1 MKFFPT
7 QLQTYQQCP
16 RKFFYSRDKEIRAKY
31 AKTSPAMHLGNA
43 VHDALQMFFDIS
55 KTPMADRTY
64 ERLCG
69 LFREAWAGRGLF
81 ARNLYRQTEAREQA
95 FAKDRDS
102 EKAWGEKGLNILFRF
117 FQTADVKA
125 VPLTAEQFHEIL
137 LAPDVTLGGKIDRI
151 DRLPDGRLVVL
162 DYKTGKPPYKDK
174 GSPESLARDDLQL
187 AAYAVL
193 VTKKFRGKV
202 ARCEYLFLDHELT
215 LGYEPTDD
223 LLAAKEA
230 EILALCRTIL
240 GDETFEPTPNNLC
253 PWCEY
258 KTICPKGEEWE
269 KAHGPGAAAAG
280 EEIPF

>member
-16 RKFFYSRDKEIRAKY
+16 RKYFYSRDKEIRAKY

-43 VHDALQMFFDIS
+43 VHDALQAFFDIS
-55 KTPMADRTY
+55 KVGIAERTY
-64 ERLCG
+64 ERLCN
-69 LFREAWAGRGLF
+69 LFREAWAGRGVY
-81 ARNLYRQTEAREQA
+81 ARNLYKQTEAREQA
-95 FAKDRDS
+95 FAKDRES
-102 EKAWGEKGLNILFRF
+102 EKAWGEKGLNILYRF

-125 VPLTAEQFHEIL
+125 VPLTAEQFH
-137 LAPDVTLGGKIDRI
+137 DVMLGEDVILGGKIDRI

-162 DYKTGKPPYKDK
+162 DYKTGKPPFKQ
-174 GSPESLARDDLQL
+174 SPEALAKDDIQL

-202 ARCEYLFLDHELT
+202 ARCEYLYLDHELK

-258 KTICPKGEEWE
+258 KPICPKGTDWE
-269 KAHGPGAAAAG
+269 KDHGQGAVAAG
-280 EEIPF
+280 DEIPF

>member
-1 MKFFPT
+1 MSKNN
-7 QLQTYQQCP
+7 C
-16 RKFFYSRDKEIRAKY
+16 
-31 AKTSPAMHLGNA
+31 NA
-43 VHDALQMFFDIS
+43 VHDALQLFFDIG
-55 KTPMADRTY
+55 KVPMADRTY

-81 ARNLYRQTEAREQA
+81 ARNLYKQTEAREQA
-95 FAKDRDS
+95 FAKDRES

-125 VPLTAEQFHEIL
+125 VPLTAEQFHETL
-137 LAPDVTLGGKIDRI
+137 LAEDVILGGKIDRI

-162 DYKTGKPPYKDK
+162 DYKTGKPPLKKD
-174 GSPESLARDDLQL
+174 PESLARDDIQL

-202 ARCEYLFLDHELT
+202 ARCDYLFLDHELR
-215 LGYEPTDD
+215 LGYEPTDE
-223 LLAAKEA
+223 LLATKEA
-230 EILALCRTIL
+230 EITALCRKIL
-240 GDETFEPTPNNLC
+240 GDETWEPTPNNLC

-258 KTICPKGEEWE
+258 KSICPKGDEWE
-269 KAHGPGAAAAG
+269 KSHIKGAGAA

>member
-16 RKFFYSRDKEIRAKY
+16 RKYFYSRDKDLRAKY
-31 AKTSPAMHLGNA
+31 AKASPAMHLGNA
-43 VHDALQMFFDIS
+43 VHDALQLFFDIG
-55 KTPMADRTY
+55 KVPMADRTY

-81 ARNLYRQTEAREQA
+81 ARNLYKQTEAREQA
-95 FAKDRDS
+95 FAKDRES
-102 EKAWGEKGLNILFRF
+102 EKAWGEKGLNILYRF

-125 VPLTAEQFHEIL
+125 VPLTAEQFHETL
-137 LAPDVTLGGKIDRI
+137 LAEDVILGGKIDRI

-162 DYKTGKPPYKDK
+162 DYKTGKPPLKKD
-174 GSPESLARDDLQL
+174 PESLARDDIQL

-202 ARCEYLFLDHELT
+202 ARCDYLFLDHELR

-223 LLAAKEA
+223 LLATKEA
-230 EILALCRTIL
+230 EITALCRKIL
-240 GDETFEPTPNNLC
+240 GDETWEPTPNNLC

-258 KTICPKGEEWE
+258 KSICPKGDEWE
-269 KAHGPGAAAAG
+269 KSHSKGAGAA

>member
-31 AKTSPAMHLGNA
+31 AKASPAMHLGNA

-64 ERLCG
+64 ERLCA
-69 LFREAWAGRGLF
+69 LFRDAWAGRGIF
-81 ARNLYRQTEAREQA
+81 ARNLYKQSEAREQA
-95 FAKDRDS
+95 FAKDRAS

-151 DRLPDGRLVVL
+151 DRLEDGRLVVL
-162 DYKTGKPPYKDK
+162 DYKTGKPPFKKD
-174 GSPESLARDDLQL
+174 PESLANDDLQL

-202 ARCEYLFLDHELT
+202 ARCEYLFLDHEMT
-215 LGYEPTDD
+215 LGYEPTAD

-258 KTICPKGEEWE
+258 KPICPKGEEWE
-269 KAHGPGAAAAG
+269 KTHGTGSATAA
-280 EEIPF
+280 EIPF

>member
-7 QLQTYQQCP
+7 QLETYRQCP
-16 RKFFYSRDKEIRAKY
+16 RKYFYSRDKEIRAKY
-31 AKTSPAMHLGNA
+31 AKASPAMHLGNA
-43 VHDALQMFFDIS
+43 VHDALQIFFDIG
-55 KTPMADRTY
+55 KVPIADRTY

-69 LFREAWAGRGLF
+69 LFREAWAGRGMF
-81 ARNLYRQTEAREQA
+81 ARNLYKQTEAREQA
-95 FAKDRDS
+95 FAKDRES

-125 VPLTAEQFHEIL
+125 VPLTAEQFHETL
-137 LAPDVTLGGKIDRI
+137 LAEDVVLGGKIDRI

-162 DYKTGKPPYKDK
+162 DYKTGKPPFKKD
-174 GSPESLARDDLQL
+174 PESLARDDLQL

-202 ARCEYLFLDHELT
+202 ARCDYLFLDHELR

-223 LLAAKEA
+223 LLATKEA
-230 EILALCRTIL
+230 EITALCRTIL
-240 GDETFEPTPNNLC
+240 ADEKWEPTPNNLC

-258 KTICPKGEEWE
+258 KSICPKGDEWE
-269 KAHGPGAAAAG
+269 KSHAKGAASG

>member
-16 RKFFYSRDKEIRAKY
+16 RKYFYSRDKDIRAKY
-31 AKTSPAMHLGNA
+31 AKASPAMHLGNA
-43 VHDALQMFFDIS
+43 VHDALQMFFDIG
-55 KTPMADRTY
+55 KVPIADRTY

-69 LFREAWAGRGLF
+69 LFREAWAGRGMF
-81 ARNLYRQTEAREQA
+81 ARNLYKQTEAREQA
-95 FAKDRDS
+95 FAKDRDN
-102 EKAWGEKGLNILFRF
+102 EKAWGEKGLNILYRF

-125 VPLTAEQFHEIL
+125 VPLTAEQFHETL
-137 LAPDVTLGGKIDRI
+137 LAEDVVLGGKIDRI

-162 DYKTGKPPYKDK
+162 DYKTGKPPLKKD
-174 GSPESLARDDLQL
+174 PESLAKDDIQL

-202 ARCEYLFLDHELT
+202 ARCDYLFLDHELR

-223 LLAAKEA
+223 LLATKEA
-230 EILALCRTIL
+230 EITALCRTIL
-240 GDETFEPTPNNLC
+240 ADEKWEPTPNNLC

-258 KTICPKGEEWE
+258 KTLCPKGEEWE
-269 KAHGPGAAAAG
+269 KSHAKGAAG

>member
-31 AKTSPAMHLGNA
+31 AKTSPAMLLGNA

-69 LFREAWAGRGLF
+69 LFREAWAGRGIF
-81 ARNLYRQTEAREQA
+81 ARNLYKQTEAREQA
-95 FAKDRDS
+95 FAKDRAS

-117 FQTADVKA
+117 FQTGDVKA
-125 VPLTAEQFHEIL
+125 VPLTAEQFHEVML
-137 LAPDVTLGGKIDRI
+137 SSDVTLGGKIDRI
-151 DRLPDGRLVVL
+151 DRLADGRLVVL
-162 DYKTGKPPYKDK
+162 DYKTGKPPYKQ
-174 GSPESLARDDLQL
+174 SAESLAKDDLQL

-223 LLAAKEA
+223 LLAVKEQ

-240 GDETFEPTPNNLC
+240 GDETFEPTPNVLC
-253 PWCEY
+253 GWCEY
-258 KTICPKGEEWE
+258 KTLCPKGDEWE
-269 KAHGPGAAAAG
+269 KTHGPGAVAAG

>member
-31 AKTSPAMHLGNA
+31 AKASPAMHLGNA
-43 VHDALQMFFDIS
+43 VHDALQAFFDIS
-55 KTPMADRTY
+55 KVSMPERTY
-64 ERLCG
+64 ERLCN
-69 LFREAWAGRGLF
+69 LFREAWAGRGVY
-81 ARNLYRQTEAREQA
+81 ARNLYKQTEAREQA
-95 FAKDRDS
+95 FAKDRAT
-102 EKAWGEKGLNILFRF
+102 EKAWGEKGLNILYRF

-125 VPLTAEQFHEIL
+125 VPLTAEQFHETM
-137 LAPDVTLGGKIDRI
+137 LAPDVILGGKIDRI

-162 DYKTGKPPYKDK
+162 DYKTGKPPREQK
-174 GSPESLARDDLQL
+174 EEALARDDLQL

-202 ARCEYLFLDHELT
+202 ARCDYLFLDHELR

-223 LLAAKEA
+223 LLAIKEA
-230 EILALCRTIL
+230 EILALCRKVI

-258 KTICPKGEEWE
+258 KSICPKGDEWE
-269 KAHGPGAAAAG
+269 KSHAKGDVAAD
-280 EEIPF
+280 EIPF

>member
-16 RKFFYSRDKEIRAKY
+16 RKYFYSRDKDIRAKY
-31 AKTSPAMHLGNA
+31 AKASPAMHLGNA
-43 VHDALQMFFDIS
+43 VHDALQVFFDIG
-55 KTPMADRTY
+55 KVPIADRTY

-69 LFREAWAGRGLF
+69 LFREAWAGRGVF
-81 ARNLYRQTEAREQA
+81 ARNLYKQTEAREQA
-95 FAKDRDS
+95 FAKDRDN
-102 EKAWGEKGLNILFRF
+102 EKAWGEKGLNILYRF

-125 VPLTAEQFHEIL
+125 VPLTAEQFHETL
-137 LAPDVTLGGKIDRI
+137 LAEDVILGGKIDRI

-162 DYKTGKPPYKDK
+162 DYKTGKPPLKKD
-174 GSPESLARDDLQL
+174 PESLAKDDIQL

-202 ARCEYLFLDHELT
+202 ARCDYLFLDHELR

-230 EILALCRTIL
+230 EITALCRTIL
-240 GDETFEPTPNNLC
+240 ADETWEPTPNNLC

-258 KTICPKGEEWE
+258 KTLCPKGDEWE
-269 KAHGPGAAAAG
+269 TTHAKGAAGA

>member
-16 RKFFYSRDKEIRAKY
+16 RKYFYSRDKDLRAKY
-31 AKTSPAMHLGNA
+31 AKASPAMHLGNA

-55 KTPMADRTY
+55 KVPIADRTY

-81 ARNLYRQTEAREQA
+81 ARNLYKQTEAREQA
-95 FAKDRDS
+95 FAKDRET
-102 EKAWGEKGLNILFRF
+102 EKAWGEKGLNILYRF

-125 VPLTAEQFHEIL
+125 VPLTAEQFHETL
-137 LAPDVTLGGKIDRI
+137 LAEDVILGGKIDRI

-162 DYKTGKPPYKDK
+162 DYKTGKPPFKKD
-174 GSPESLARDDLQL
+174 PESLAKDDIQL

-202 ARCEYLFLDHELT
+202 ARCDYLFLDHELR

-223 LLAAKEA
+223 LLATKEA
-230 EILALCRTIL
+230 EITALCRTIL
-240 GDETFEPTPNNLC
+240 ADEKWEPTPNNLC

-258 KTICPKGEEWE
+258 KSICPKGDEWE
-269 KAHGPGAAAAG
+269 KSHAKGAAGA

>member
-16 RKFFYSRDKEIRAKY
+16 RKYFYSRDKDIKAKY
-31 AKTSPAMHLGNA
+31 AKASPAMHLGNA
-43 VHDALQMFFDIS
+43 VHDALQLFFDIS
-55 KTPMADRTY
+55 KVPVASRTY

-81 ARNLYRQTEAREQA
+81 ARNLYKQTEAREQA
-95 FAKDRDS
+95 FGKDRDS

-151 DRLPDGRLVVL
+151 DRNPDGSLVVL
-162 DYKTGKPPYKDK
+162 DYKTGKPPYKQ
-174 GSPESLARDDLQL
+174 SPESLAKDDLQL

-202 ARCEYLFLDHELT
+202 ARCDYLFLDHELR

-223 LLAAKEA
+223 LLAEKEA

-240 GDETFEPTPNNLC
+240 ADETFEPTPNNLC
-253 PWCEY
+253 PWCDFRP
-258 KTICPKGEEWE
+258 ICPKGDEWE
-269 KAHGPGAAAAG
+269 KSHGPAAAAAD
-280 EEIPF
+280 EIPF

>member
-31 AKTSPAMHLGNA
+31 AKTSPAMLLGNA
-43 VHDALQMFFDIS
+43 VHDALQLFFDIS
-55 KTPMADRTY
+55 KVPMADRTY
-64 ERLCG
+64 DRLCG

-81 ARNLYRQTEAREQA
+81 ARNLYKQTEAREQA
-95 FAKDRDS
+95 FAKDRAS

-117 FQTADVKA
+117 FSTADVKA
-125 VPLTAEQFHEIL
+125 VPLTAEQFHEVML
-137 LAPDVTLGGKIDRI
+137 SPDVTLGGKIDRI

-162 DYKTGKPPYKDK
+162 DYKTGKPPLKQSADALAKD
-174 GSPESLARDDLQL
+174 DIQL

-202 ARCEYLFLDHELT
+202 ARCEYLYLDHELK
-215 LGYEPTDD
+215 LGYEPSDD
-223 LLAAKEA
+223 LIAAKEA
-230 EILALCRTIL
+230 EILDLCRKVL

-258 KTICPKGEEWE
+258 KTLCPKGTEWE
-269 KAHGPGAAAAG
+269 TSHGAPAVAAG
-280 EEIPF
+280 DEIPF

>member
-1 MKFFPT
+1 
-7 QLQTYQQCP
+7 
-16 RKFFYSRDKEIRAKY
+16 
-31 AKTSPAMHLGNA
+31 
-43 VHDALQMFFDIS
+43 
-55 KTPMADRTY
+55 
-64 ERLCG
+64 
-69 LFREAWAGRGLF
+69 
-81 ARNLYRQTEAREQA
+81 
-95 FAKDRDS
+95 
-102 EKAWGEKGLNILFRF
+102 
-117 FQTADVKA
+117 
-125 VPLTAEQFHEIL
+125 
-137 LAPDVTLGGKIDRI
+137 VTLGGKIDRI
-151 DRLPDGRLVVL
+151 DRLADGRLVVL
-162 DYKTGKPPYKDK
+162 DYKTGKPPWKDK

-240 GDETFEPTPNNLC
+240 GDEKFEPTPNNLC

-258 KTICPKGEEWE
+258 KTICPKGDEWE
-269 KAHGPGAAAAG
+269 KTHGAGSAAA

>member
-16 RKFFYSRDKEIRAKY
+16 RKYFYSRDKDIRAKY
-31 AKTSPAMHLGNA
+31 AKASPAMHLGNA

-69 LFREAWAGRGLF
+69 LFREAWAGRGIF
-81 ARNLYRQTEAREQA
+81 SRNLYKQTEAREQA
-95 FAKDRDS
+95 FGKDRES
-102 EKAWGEKGLNILFRF
+102 EKAWGEKGLNILYRF

-125 VPLTAEQFHEIL
+125 VPLTAEQFHDVM

-162 DYKTGKPPYKDK
+162 DYKTGKPPYKQ
-174 GSPESLARDDLQL
+174 SAESLAKDDLQL

-202 ARCEYLFLDHELT
+202 ARCEYLFLDHELK

-230 EILALCRTIL
+230 EILALCRKVL

-258 KTICPKGEEWE
+258 KTLCPKGTEWE
-269 KAHGPGAAAAG
+269 AAHGPGAVAAG
-280 EEIPF
+280 DEIPF

>member
-16 RKFFYSRDKEIRAKY
+16 RKYFYSRDKDIRAKY
-31 AKTSPAMHLGNA
+31 AKASPAMHLGNA

-55 KTPMADRTY
+55 KVPLADRTY

-81 ARNLYRQTEAREQA
+81 ARNLYKQTEAREQA
-95 FAKDRDS
+95 FAKDRES
-102 EKAWGEKGLNILFRF
+102 EKAWGEKGLNILYRF

-125 VPLTAEQFHEIL
+125 VPLTAEQFHETL
-137 LAPDVTLGGKIDRI
+137 LAEDVILGGKIDRI

-162 DYKTGKPPYKDK
+162 DYKTGKPPFKKD
-174 GSPESLARDDLQL
+174 PESLAKDDIQL

-202 ARCEYLFLDHELT
+202 ARCDYLFLDHELR

-223 LLAAKEA
+223 LLATKEA
-230 EILALCRTIL
+230 EITALCRTIL
-240 GDETFEPTPNNLC
+240 ADEKWEPTPNNLC

-258 KTICPKGEEWE
+258 KSICPKGDEWE
-269 KAHGPGAAAAG
+269 KSHTKGDAGA

>member
-31 AKTSPAMHLGNA
+31 AKASPAMHLGNA
-43 VHDALQMFFDIS
+43 VHDALQAFFDIS
-55 KTPMADRTY
+55 KVSIPDRTY
-64 ERLCG
+64 DRLCN
-69 LFREAWAGRGLF
+69 LFREAWAGRGVY
-81 ARNLYRQTEAREQA
+81 ARNLYKQTEAREQA
-95 FAKDRDS
+95 FAKDRAT
-102 EKAWGEKGLNILFRF
+102 EKAWGEKGLNILYRF
-117 FQTADVKA
+117 FQTADVAA
-125 VPLTAEQFHEIL
+125 VPLTAEQFHEVM

-162 DYKTGKPPYKDK
+162 DYKTGKPPRDQA
-174 GSPESLARDDLQL
+174 PDALARDDLQL

-202 ARCEYLFLDHELT
+202 ARCDYLFLDHELR

-223 LLAAKEA
+223 LLAIKEA
-230 EILALCRTIL
+230 EITAICRKILA
-240 GDETFEPTPNNLC
+240 DETFEPTPNNLC

-258 KTICPKGEEWE
+258 KPLCPKGTEWE
-269 KAHGPGAAAAG
+269 QSHGAPAVAAG
-280 EEIPF
+280 DEIPF

>member
-16 RKFFYSRDKEIRAKY
+16 RKYFYSRDKDIRAKY
-31 AKTSPAMHLGNA
+31 AKASPAMHLGNA
-43 VHDALQMFFDIS
+43 VHDALQMFFDIG
-55 KTPMADRTY
+55 KVPMADRTY
-64 ERLCG
+64 DRLCG

-81 ARNLYRQTEAREQA
+81 ARNLYKQTEAREQA
-95 FAKDRDS
+95 FAKDRES
-102 EKAWGEKGLNILFRF
+102 EKAWGEKGLNILYRF

-125 VPLTAEQFHEIL
+125 VPLTAEQFHETL
-137 LAPDVTLGGKIDRI
+137 LAEDVILGGKIDRI

-162 DYKTGKPPYKDK
+162 DYKTGKPPLKKDE
-174 GSPESLARDDLQL
+174 ESLAKDDIQL

-202 ARCEYLFLDHELT
+202 ARCDYLFLDHELR
-215 LGYEPTDD
+215 LGYEPTDE
-223 LLAAKEA
+223 LLAVKEA
-230 EILALCRTIL
+230 EITALCRKIL
-240 GDETFEPTPNNLC
+240 GDETWEPTPNNLC

-258 KTICPKGEEWE
+258 KTICPKGDEWE
-269 KAHGPGAAAAG
+269 KTHAKGAAGA

>member
-16 RKFFYSRDKEIRAKY
+16 RKYFYSRDKDIRAKY
-31 AKTSPAMHLGNA
+31 AKASPAMHLGNA
-43 VHDALQMFFDIS
+43 VHDALQAFFDIG
-55 KTPMADRTY
+55 KVPMADRTY
-64 ERLCG
+64 DRLCG
-69 LFREAWAGRGLF
+69 LFREAWAGRGIF
-81 ARNLYRQTEAREQA
+81 ARNLYKQTEAREQA
-95 FAKDRDS
+95 FAKDRES
-102 EKAWGEKGLNILFRF
+102 EKAWGEKGLNILYRF

-125 VPLTAEQFHEIL
+125 VPLTAEQFHETL
-137 LAPDVTLGGKIDRI
+137 LAEDVVLGGKIDRI

-162 DYKTGKPPYKDK
+162 DYKTGKPPMKKD
-174 GSPESLARDDLQL
+174 PESLARDDIQL

-202 ARCEYLFLDHELT
+202 ARCDYLFLDHELR

-223 LLAAKEA
+223 LLATKEA
-230 EILALCRTIL
+230 EITALCRKIL
-240 GDETFEPTPNNLC
+240 GDETWEPTPNNLC

-258 KTICPKGEEWE
+258 KTICPKGDEWE
-269 KAHGPGAAAAG
+269 KTHSKGDAGA